1 MFSSSSNPFSDV
13 YGFIENSCVEKQ
25 SFSAAKLT
33 VKLGSLIQGHDSFSL
48 PPFVEFSF
56 VYANVEKFKIALSQI
71 FIIT

>member
-1 MFSSSSNPFSDV
+1 MFSISSNRFSDV

-48 PPFVEFSF
+48 PPLSSF
-56 VYANVEKFKIALSQI
+56 LLFMQMSRNSRLHSRKYLS
-71 FIIT
+71 